1 MKPRHLT
8 FLLPLLFL
16 ASCVTPPPPGER
28 VVGRRPVTQRQVSDS
43 IAQQWEGY
51 LQDSPFSSASGNL
64 SFIDSAAQI
73 GSTAAQ
79 VSSRAS
85 SLQDALLASHAQKVA
100 SWCRS
105 TAQAKQQMDSQI
117 SSIQS
122 GSQIRDEVASRGLG
136 WAGGQFFG
144 DEEGPSLLG
153 SLVGSALGT
162 TLSNSH
168 TSSEISSAR
177 RAAAMRVTREA
188 LDLIEEE
195 DALGREIGIAPT
207 PGLERTLG
215 AVMDMRKTLLFIGSW
230 KGEYYPAI
238 KGTTTHSWQFW
249 PDGDFTC
256 RMPGQ
261 SESGT
266 WSIQHGRMTFRWHN
280 GITDIMIPEFTSESQ
295 ATLRPTR
302 SMKYPTLVKFSDD
315 PSQTP
320 PLPAPGPPLN
330 IRINL

>member
-1 MKPRHLT
+1 MKTQQLT
-8 FLLPLLFL
+8 LLLPLLVL

-28 VVGRRPVTQRQVSDS
+28 VVGRRPVTPRQVSDS
-43 IAQQWEGY
+43 IAQQWEGF
-51 LQDSPFSSASGNL
+51 LQDSPFSSASGNM
-64 SFIDSAAQI
+64 SFIDSASQI
-73 GSTAAQ
+73 GGTASR

-85 SLQDALLASHAQKVA
+85 TMQDARLSAHAQRVA
-100 SWCRS
+100 SWCQE
-105 TAQAKQQMDSQI
+105 TLQTKQQLDSQI
-117 SSIQS
+117 SSIKS
-122 GSQIRDEVASRGLG
+122 GGELRDHFASKAGG
-136 WAGGQFFG
+136 WALDNSEGTNHLGRFFG
-144 DEEGPSLLG
+144 GFLG
-153 SLVGSALGT
+153 GALSQAYT
-162 TLSNSH
+162 NSEV
-168 TSSEISSAR
+168 SGAR
-177 RAAAMRVTREA
+177 RAATMRVTREA

-249 PDGDFTC
+249 GDGDFTC

-261 SESGT
+261 SQSGK
-266 WSIQHGRMTFRWHN
+266 WSIQNGRMTFRWHN
-280 GITDIMIPEFTSESQ
+280 GITDIMIPEFTSEGQ
-295 ATLRPTR
+295 VTLRPTR
-302 SMKYPTLVKFSDD
+302 NMKFPTMVKFSDD

-330 IRINL
+330 IRINM

>member
-1 MKPRHLT
+1 MKPHHFTL
-8 FLLPLLFL
+8 LLPLLFL

-28 VVGRRPVTQRQVSDS
+28 VVGRRPVTPRYIPDS

-64 SFIDSAAQI
+64 SFIDSASAI
-73 GSTAAQ
+73 GNAATQ

-85 SLQDALLASHAQKVA
+85 TLQDARLAAHAHKVA
-100 SWCRS
+100 AWCRS
-105 TAQAKQQMDSQI
+105 TAQARQQLDSQI
-117 SSIQS
+117 HSINRQADARGEVFSWGGGALANDPEQS
-122 GSQIRDEVASRGLG
+122 IPVNRWIGSFIGGMISDSMRG
-136 WAGGQFFG
+136 
-144 DEEGPSLLG
+144 
-153 SLVGSALGT
+153 
-162 TLSNSH
+162 
-168 TSSEISSAR
+168 SELSSAR
-177 RAAAMRVTREA
+177 RTAAMGVINAA

-195 DALGREIGIAPT
+195 DELSREIGIAPT

-215 AVMDMRKTLLFIGSW
+215 AVMDMRKTLLIIGSW

-261 SESGT
+261 SQSGT
-266 WSIQHGRMTFRWHN
+266 WSIQNGRMNFRWHN
-280 GITDIMIPEFTSESQ
+280 GITDIMIPEFTSEGQ
-295 ATLRPTR
+295 VTLRPTR
-302 SMKYPTLVKFSDD
+302 SMKYPTLVKFSAD

>member
-1 MKPRHLT
+1 MKTHHFALV
-8 FLLPLLFL
+8 LPLLFL
-16 ASCVTPPPPGER
+16 TSCVTPPPPGER
-28 VVGRRPVTQRQVSDS
+28 VVGRRPVTPRQVSDS

-64 SFIDSAAQI
+64 SFIDSASQI
-73 GSTAAQ
+73 GGTASR

-85 SLQDALLASHAQKVA
+85 TLQDARLSAHAQKVA
-100 SWCRS
+100 SWFQD
-105 TAQAKQQMDSQI
+105 TLQTKQQLDSQI
-117 SSIQS
+117 SSIQ
-122 GSQIRDEVASRGLG
+122 
-136 WAGGQFFG
+136 AGGELRDHIASKAGSWAFSNSEGTNTLGQLFG
-144 DEEGPSLLG
+144 GLI
-153 SLVGSALGT
+153 GSAFSQAYTG
-162 TLSNSH
+162 
-168 TSSEISSAR
+168 SEVSSAR
-177 RAAAMRVTREA
+177 RAAAMRVTRQA

-266 WSIQHGRMTFRWHN
+266 WSIQNGRMTFRWHN
-280 GITDIMIPEFTSESQ
+280 GITDIMIPEFTSDSQ

-302 SMKYPTLVKFSDD
+302 SMKFPTMVKFSDD